1 MSWIKDNKEL
11 DSTLAA
17 VFVFIAFL
25 VVLGAVLTAI
35 FKRLPIEGDLLTI
48 FQAIKELVQL
58 ILVYHFTKSV
68 PPSLNKLGNG
78 GEEKDR

>member
-1 MSWIKDNKEL
+1 MGLIKDNKEL

-17 VFVFIAFL
+17 VFVFISFL

-68 PPSLNKLGNG
+68 PPAIERMRDG
-78 GEEKDR
+78 GENK

>member
-1 MSWIKDNKEL
+1 MGLIKDNKEL
-11 DSTLAA
+11 DSTIAA

-68 PPSLNKLGNG
+68 PPAIERMRDG
-78 GEEKDR
+78 GENK

>member
-1 MSWIKDNKEL
+1 MGLIKDNKEL

-25 VVLGAVLTAI
+25 VVLGAVLMAI

-68 PPSLNKLGNG
+68 PPALNTLGNG
-78 GEEKDR
+78 GEEKER

>member
-1 MSWIKDNKEL
+1 MGLIKDNKEL

-25 VVLGAVLTAI
+25 VVLGAVLIAI

-68 PPSLNKLGNG
+68 PPALSKLGNG

>member
-1 MSWIKDNKEL
+1 MGLIKDNKEL

-58 ILVYHFTKSV
+58 VLVYHFTKSV
-68 PPSLNKLGNG
+68 PPALSKLGNG